1 LREEIAMNRLSAS
14 EVRKRF
20 SEAVSQAAF
29 GGERII
35 IERSGKPLAALVSIE
50 DLEALVAL
58 EDLMDVEEARRR
70 LQALD
75 HDKDDIIPF
84 EAFEKELDADEE

>member
-1 LREEIAMNRLSAS
+1 MNRLPAS
-14 EVRKRF
+14 KVRKRF
-20 SEAVSQAAF
+20 SEAISRAAY

-35 IERSGKPLAALVSIE
+35 IERSGKPLAALISME
-50 DLEALVAL
+50 DLEALEVL

-75 HDKDDIIPF
+75 KASDNVTAF
-84 EAFEKELDADEE
+84 EAFERELDAESA

>member
-1 LREEIAMNRLSAS
+1 MNRLPAS

-20 SEAVSQAAF
+20 SEAVSQAAY

-35 IERSGKPLAALVSIE
+35 IERSGKALAALVSIE
-50 DLEALVAL
+50 DLEALEAL
-58 EDLMDVEEARRR
+58 EDLMDVEEARQR

-75 HDKDDIIPF
+75 HDKDDLMPF

>member
-1 LREEIAMNRLSAS
+1 MNRLSAS

-20 SEAVSQAAF
+20 SETVSQAAF

-35 IERSGKPLAALVSIE
+35 IERSGKALAALVSIE
-50 DLEALVAL
+50 DLEALEAL

-75 HDKDDIIPF
+75 HDKDDVTSF
-84 EAFEKELDADEE
+84 DAFEKELDADEK